1 MEPYTGEPLYRR
13 ECPVW
18 GNKVRCYVY
27 AQVDSLV
34 STLIKCLRFKSDT
47 GSRDSSIPKGYKDLQ
62 NYRWIL
68 FDITFIR
75 MAQIIVAGLAEDQK
89 IHLCRSRPAEG
100 PLKAGEYPHKN
111 KSGETIAYRK
121 NLATEQNGQPKPI
134 EGVKLNRIIAKEW
147 DNPKGKS
154 WSFSLV
160 VSDGNGSHRID
171 MGGGMLATNAVN
183 SFLSLLDK
191 TKEDIAEMTFSISFY
206 HNKTTG
212 FNSVSIKDNN
222 GERLNW
228 RLSNEEAKSYIRSA
242 PNSLDPNKIDTDKT
256 DLMRH
261 YVELVNFLNPL
272 LPRSTGSTGS
282 ALDGIDD
289 DIEPV
294 SFADADDVFD
304 SATPAPAPAPA
315 QSIPFDV

>member
-1 MEPYTGEPLYRR
+1 
-13 ECPVW
+13 
-18 GNKVRCYVY
+18 
-27 AQVDSLV
+27 
-34 STLIKCLRFKSDT
+34 
-47 GSRDSSIPKGYKDLQ
+47 
-62 NYRWIL
+62 
-68 FDITFIR
+68 
-75 MAQIIVAGLAEDQK
+75 MAQIIVAGLGEDQK

-147 DNPKGKS
+147 DNGTKGKS

-191 TKEDIAEMTFSISFY
+191 TAEEIAGMTFSISFY
-206 HNKTTG
+206 HNKNTG

-228 RLSNEEAKSYIRSA
+228 RMSNEEAKSYIRSA
-242 PNSLDPNKIDTDKT
+242 PNSLDPSKMDVDKSG
-256 DLMRH
+256 LMVH
-261 YVELVNFLNPL
+261 YMELVELLNPL
-272 LPRSTGSTGS
+272 LPRSSGSTGS

-289 DIEPV
+289 DMESASI
-294 SFADADDVFD
+294 ADAEDVFD
-304 SATPAPAPAPA
+304 SAPAAAPKDPTKDI
-315 QSIPFDV
+315 SFDI